1 MSCPSLHC
9 IDPLLSRVFVPSVSR
24 PFYPTPHSPPPPSF
38 PKVGK
43 PPFETSD
50 IKLTYKRIRANHY
63 SFPPDT
69 FLSDYFKGL
78 VLKILQL
85 KPEYRPSLE
94 EIERRYG

>member
-1 MSCPSLHC
+1 MSCPSLHSVD
-9 IDPLLSRVFVPSVSR
+9 ILSRVLFLPLLVL
-24 PFYPTPHSPPPPSF
+24 FNPTSPPPSSF

-94 EIERRYG
+94 EIERRYS